1 MKSVLKFIWSFFIV
15 GVAAY
20 FCSIFSRYGVDT
32 FYEGL
37 QKPVL
42 TPPNEVFPIV
52 WPILYALMIISYYII
67 LKTVSFENIKRA
79 AALFMAQ
86 LVLQVIWSWAFFYQ
100 AYFAYAGIVIIL
112 MIITVYLMIK
122 EFAVYSKTAAYLQY
136 PYLIWLLFAAYMNFG
151 IVYLNGNALN
161 L

>member
-15 GVAAY
+15 GIAAY
-20 FCSIFSRYGVDT
+20 FCSTFSRYGVDT

-37 QKPVL
+37 QKAPL
-42 TPPNEVFPIV
+42 TPPNMVFPIV

-67 LKTVSFENIKRA
+67 LKVVPFKNLKKS
-79 AALFMAQ
+79 AALFLGQ
-86 LVLQVIWSWAFFYQ
+86 LVLQIIWSWLFFYQ
-100 AYFAYAGIVIIL
+100 AYFLYAGIVIVL

-122 EFAVYSKTAAYLQY
+122 EFAVYDKTAAYMQY
-136 PYLIWLLFAAYMNFG
+136 PYLIWLIFAAYMNFG
-151 IVYLNGNALN
+151 IIYLNGNALI

>member
-1 MKSVLKFIWSFFIV
+1 MLSAIKFIWSFFVV
-15 GVAAY
+15 GLTAY
-20 FCSIFSRYGVDT
+20 FCSKFSRYGVDT

-37 QKPVL
+37 QKAPL
-42 TPPNEVFPIV
+42 TPPNMVFPIV

-67 LKTVSFENIKRA
+67 LKTVPFAKIKRA
-79 AALFMAQ
+79 AALFLGQ

-122 EFAVYSKTAAYLQY
+122 EFAVYSKTAAYMQY

-151 IVYLNGNALN
+151 IIYLNGNALN